1 MQTKEHK
8 SYIAKPSKKYL
19 QANTK
24 RTKLG
29 QAGSS
34 QWQVLEFPA
43 GHLGYRLQ
51 IDDSNHACEHE
62 TNLIVSETLVKF
74 VSNASQLGVLV
85 TAYSFLDCFESV
97 PRYSK
102 QNRHSLMVEFVCVHL
117 RVGGLVF
124 SVKTHQSACFL
135 RQSNGEYF
143 RVNQ

>member
-1 MQTKEHK
+1 MNYFISPRIGTVDKCKQKNTNRTW
-8 SYIAKPSKKYL
+8 PNQVKKYL

-34 QWQVLEFPA
+34 QGQVLEFPA
-43 GHLGYRLQ
+43 GRFGYRLQ
-51 IDDSNHACEHE
+51 IDVSNHACEHE

-102 QNRHSLMVEFVCVHL
+102 QNRHSLMVERCS
-117 RVGGLVF
+117 G
-124 SVKTHQSACFL
+124 S
-135 RQSNGEYF
+135 
-143 RVNQ
+143 